1 MGWLMKRFAAARG
14 STPATLPANA
24 VLVDVRTEGEFL
36 GGWIEGAVSIPLD
49 RVHIDIAQAVPDR
62 ATPIV
67 VYCRSGARSGRACTI
82 LSRLGYE
89 QVANGGGIGA
99 LAMSLNRS
107 IASRR

>member
-1 MGWLMKRFAAARG
+1 MKLFAAVRG
-14 STPATLPANA
+14 STPTTLPADA

-49 RVHIDIAQAVPDR
+49 RVHIDIAKVAPDR

-67 VYCRSGARSGRACTI
+67 LYCRSGARSGRACTI
-82 LSRLGYE
+82 LSQLGYR
-89 QVANGGGIGA
+89 QVANGGGIGS

-107 IASRR
+107 ISSHQR